1 MRSFKKMKLSKL
13 DQCCHTI
20 NE

>member
-1 MRSFKKMKLSKL
+1 MKLSKL